1 MDLGRY
7 LKRKGEQLMDELLIA
22 LTKIADLT
30 YCETNGCANSD
41 ITAEDCRKCVAK
53 VAEMALEKHA
63 ESVEGR

>member
-1 MDLGRY
+1 
-7 LKRKGEQLMDELLIA
+7 MDELLIA